1 MRKIS
6 FFIMICMFALSFAS
20 CGTSSQT
27 MASTKVQV
35 YFVDSDMLRLIPTD
49 VYTTENNPQKAAD
62 MVVQELL
69 KGRDDNHKVRRLIP
83 NIKNG
88 MTVRV
93 KGKIAYVDLSPELVQ
108 NCPEGRDLE
117 CLAVY
122 QIVNSLTSIEEI
134 VNVRF
139 TIGGEVQRDFKGYID
154 MRETFI
160 PDYYV

>member
-6 FFIMICMFALSFAS
+6 YFIMICMFALSFAS

-49 VYTTENNPQKAAD
+49 VYTTEKNPQKAAEI
-62 MVVQELL
+62 VVQELIQ
-69 KGRDDNHKVRRLIP
+69 GRDDNYKIRRLIP
-83 NIKNG
+83 NIKNA

-93 KGKIAYVDLSPELVQ
+93 KGKIAYVDLSPEMVEKCQ
-108 NCPEGRDLE
+108 DGRDLE
-117 CLAVY
+117 CLTVY

-139 TIGGEVQRDFKGYID
+139 TIGGQIQRDFKGHID

>member
-6 FFIMICMFALSFAS
+6 YFIMICMFALSFAS

-49 VYTTENNPQKAAD
+49 VYTTEKNPQKAAEI
-62 MVVQELL
+62 VVQELIQ
-69 KGRDDNHKVRRLIP
+69 GRDDNHKIRRLIP
-83 NIKNG
+83 NIKNA

-93 KGKIAYVDLSPELVQ
+93 KGKIAYVDLSPEMVEKCQ
-108 NCPEGRDLE
+108 DGRDLE
-117 CLAVY
+117 CLTVY

-139 TIGGEVQRDFKGYID
+139 TIGGQIQRDFKGHID